1 MQLVQIFRFCLTFCF
16 GCLLQLN
23 IDLHSRFVSSI
34 TMCLIC
40 FWFLNWMLFDYSNS
54 FCLLYFSRT
63 KKKCVS
69 AGCFLFLFLQL
80 VIVTLWWLVLFAFI
94 GFVLVLISGKECI
107 FLCFWLDTSVTQL
120 CCDILCVCV
129 LCVGMRGTLTYAVLS
144 LAVMNYCLYIVDCNV
159 WKSEKKPIV
168 FWSLRLRN
176 DYVCVE

>member
-107 FLCFWLDTSVTQL
+107 FLCFWLNTSVTQL
-120 CCDILCVCV
+120 CCDILCVFFV
-129 LCVGMRGTLTYAVLS
+129 WGWGGHWHMLCYLWLLWTIVYILWIVMFEKVKRNLS
-144 LAVMNYCLYIVDCNV
+144 CSDLWGCEMIMFV
-159 WKSEKKPIV
+159 
-168 FWSLRLRN
+168 
-176 DYVCVE
+176 